1 MATKTETQTAEY
13 AHVPAAEMERLDAL
27 VGKWHTEWWARENPD
42 DEPVKTS
49 GTDIYEWLPGEFF
62 LVHKVAARMDYGLYT
77 VLEMIGPYDPD
88 TQTYPTRSYDS
99 QGNEQ
104 LMTASVDDN
113 GVWTFADKKTR
124 ATLTVAPD
132 RCTMSAKWERTTD
145 GKRWTHWMDMHFTKQ
160 S

>member
-1 MATKTETQTAEY
+1 M
-13 AHVPAAEMERLDAL
+13 
-27 VGKWHTEWWARENPD
+27 
-42 DEPVKTS
+42 KTS